1 MAEAR
6 SLFSRL
12 RTLFAVKR
20 SAMRVHSY
28 FPGQDGRVLFAMAG
42 DDVSLH
48 FDLGNLTP
56 KQQEDHQS
64 NIILTGMLEVALLC
78 IGKPGDQVALYDE
91 FQAEPWRDM
100 LDFYHQAFQQMGAS
114 VVRLEDCHF
123 HPSQSY
129 YASVAAAD
137 PHVDLITLYMVSGSN
152 SVLHKSQDAWN
163 MSRNVNSKV
172 HFAAHAPEAGIPVP
186 ETFVCT
192 KKDLGSTRVADFF
205 ARYDN
210 KIILKTLG
218 LAGARNVTPVSSVQA
233 AMDYVAEY
241 GDEMPVILQEK
252 LDTERYT
259 EMTVDLIVSHDD
271 VRVANVRRILFG
283 DGLWVGNLIGESV
296 KLRPEDEAML
306 IRVGEYA
313 RTHGYSA
320 PEGLNLGIDYFV
332 SNDDIIITEI
342 NARWTGGLFPAQVIK
357 EIGLEGQDCVAFIDQ
372 VPVNRLKDYQDFTR
386 AHLKGAS
393 TASFQSVPFGFGPFP
408 VPGEDGDFIF
418 VWQIVEG
425 DFEAFK
431 RAKNENLGPD
441 VLPTADRISLVI

>member
-1 MAEAR
+1 MAEVR
-6 SLFSRL
+6 SFFSRL
-12 RTLFAVKR
+12 RTLFASKR
-20 SAMRVHSY
+20 PAMRVHSY
-28 FPGQDGRVLFAMAG
+28 FPGQDGRVLFALAG

-48 FDLGNLTP
+48 FDLENLTP

-64 NIILTGMLEVALLC
+64 NIVLTGMLEVALLC
-78 IGKPGDQVALYDE
+78 IGKPGDQVALYEE
-91 FQAEPWRDM
+91 FQAEPWREM
-100 LDFYHQAFQQMGAS
+100 LDFYHHAFQQMGAS
-114 VVRLEDCHF
+114 VVRLDDCHF

-129 YASVAAAD
+129 YASVADSNPQA
-137 PHVDLITLYMVSGSN
+137 DLITLYMVSGSN
-152 SVLHKSQDAWN
+152 SVLHKSQEALN

-186 ETFVCT
+186 DTLVCT
-192 KKDLGSTRVADFF
+192 KKDLDSTGVADFF
-205 ARYDN
+205 VKYDA

-218 LAGARNVTPVSSVQA
+218 LAGARNVTPVSSVQEA
-233 AMDYVAEY
+233 KDYVAEY
-241 GDEMPVILQEK
+241 GDDMPVILQEK

-259 EMTVDLIVSHDD
+259 EMTVDLFVSHDE

-296 KLRPEDEAML
+296 KLRAEDEATL
-306 IRVGEYA
+306 LRVGEYA

-332 SNDDIIITEI
+332 SDDDIIITEI

-357 EIGLEGQDCVAFIDQ
+357 EIGLEGKDCVAFIDQ
-372 VPVNRLKDYQDFTR
+372 VPVERLNDYQDFTK
-386 AHLKGAS
+386 AYLKGTS
-393 TASFQSVPFGFGPFP
+393 TASFQSVPFGFGPFA
-408 VPGEDGDFIF
+408 VPGESGDFVF

-431 RAKNENLGPD
+431 RTKNERLGPE